1 MFYIATLRAFFRIR
15 AKKRSSDWLAKRFL
29 LKKVG
34 NSESVTP
41 SRSRRVGR
49 LRDSRWTVSS
59 QHPVTKRHK
68 RSRDNASVL
77 FLPRVR
83 TAPEPANRTRHA
95 PSAEACPRRRFAW
108 RVVRL
113 AARSNLDRRIFSYT
127 HAHNASVL
135 LLPRVRT
142 AREPAKQNATRPVLG
157 DLPSST
163 CRRWRVGDLRSIDRS
178 SERTIV
184 VCNTPASNSTRFF
197 LVRHF
202 AARDADTR
210 FVRG

>member
-1 MFYIATLRAFFRIR
+1 MDCFFSTPRDEETQTFARQRVRIVSAPGPHRARAREQIATRPVRGGVPSSRFRVAR
-15 AKKRSSDWLAKRFL
+15 RSIGCA
-29 LKKVG
+29 
-34 NSESVTP
+34 
-41 SRSRRVGR
+41 
-49 LRDSRWTVSS
+49 
-59 QHPVTKRHK
+59 
-68 RSRDNASVL
+68 
-77 FLPRVR
+77 
-83 TAPEPANRTRHA
+83 
-95 PSAEACPRRRFAW
+95 
-108 RVVRL
+108 
-113 AARSNLDRRIFSYT
+113 SNLDRRIFSYT

-142 AREPAKQNATRPVLG
+142 AREPAKKNATRPVLG

-178 SERTIV
+178 NERTIV
-184 VCNTPASNSTRFF
+184 VYNTPASNSTRFF

>member
-1 MFYIATLRAFFRIR
+1 MT
-15 AKKRSSDWLAKRFL
+15 
-29 LKKVG
+29 
-34 NSESVTP
+34 N
-41 SRSRRVGR
+41 
-49 LRDSRWTVSS
+49 
-59 QHPVTKRHK
+59 RHK

-113 AARSNLDRRIFSYT
+113 AARSNLDRRTFSYT

-135 LLPRVRT
+135 FLPRVRT
-142 AREPAKQNATRPVLG
+142 AREPAKQNATRPVLR

-178 SERTIV
+178 NERSSFV
-184 VCNTPASNSTRFF
+184 TPRVYSTDNSTRFF
-197 LVRHF
+197 LVRYF